1 MKYVYAFAALV
12 GTASM
17 ALGALCAQPT
27 PAPLLGLIG
36 GPWGVAVAAVGY
48 GVYRVYK
55 ART

>member
-1 MKYVYAFAALV
+1 MKYIFALAALA

-17 ALGALCAQPT
+17 AMGVTWSPT
-27 PAPLLGLIG
+27 PGPLLGVIG